1 MKILHTI
8 SSFRTGGAEK
18 LLIDI
23 TRQHYYT
30 KNEKINVCI
39 INNIYDS
46 HMILELKKYAN
57 VYFLG
62 RREGSKNIKYIYQFI
77 KLVKELDIDIL
88 HCHNIFSYKF
98 SIISKIILRYLK
110 IVYTIHDT
118 NIYNNI
124 PNIYVAL
131 DKFLISK
138 FIAIST
144 AVRTNILERG
154 IKEEKIELVY
164 NGIHVES
171 YNIEKKKSNN
181 NTIIIGCVA
190 RLVPEKKGQD
200 VLIRAL
206 YEIKKYYPNVKCR
219 FAGDEP
225 SEKGIKKTKNRDY
238 LQSLVNKLGLE
249 GNVEFLGNIIDVP
262 KFLQGIDIFVLP
274 SRYEGFGL
282 SIIEA
287 ISSKTPVI
295 ASNIEGPKEIL
306 NDGKYGLLFE
316 TENEIDLSKKI
327 ISLIESNEKKTIDI
341 AYQYVN
347 ENYSIK
353 NMYKKYF
360 NVYES
365 VLSDKSI

>member
-1 MKILHTI
+1 MKILHAI

-23 TRQHYYT
+23 TRQHYQT

-39 INNIYDS
+39 INNAFDS
-46 HMILELKKYAN
+46 HMVLELKNYAN
-57 VYFLG
+57 VYFLE
-62 RREGSKNIKYIYQFI
+62 RKEGDKSIKYIYKFI

-88 HCHNIFSYKF
+88 HCHNRFSYKF
-98 SIISKIILRYLK
+98 SMIAKIILRNIKL
-110 IVYTIHDT
+110 VYTIHGT

-124 PNIYVAL
+124 HDIYVKL
-131 DKFLISK
+131 DRILLSK

-144 AVRTNILERG
+144 DVKSNIVERG
-154 IKEEKIELVY
+154 VKEEKIELIY
-164 NGIHVES
+164 NGIDVKR
-171 YNIEKKKSNN
+171 YNLGNKKNN
-181 NTIIIGCVA
+181 NDTIVIGCVA
-190 RLVPEKKGQD
+190 RLVPEIKGQD

-206 YEIKKYYPNVKCR
+206 YEVKKYYPNVKCK
-219 FAGDEP
+219 FAGDVP
-225 SEKGIKKTKNRDY
+225 IEKGIKKEKNREN
-238 LQSLVNKLGLE
+238 LQSLANELGLE
-249 GNVEFLGNIIDVP
+249 KNIEFLGNIIDVP
-262 KFLQGIDIFVLP
+262 QFLQGIDIFVLP

-287 ISSKTPVI
+287 MSSKIPVI
-295 ASNIEGPKEIL
+295 ASNIDGPKEIL
-306 NDGKYGLLFE
+306 KNGKYGLLFE

-327 ISLIESNEKKTIDI
+327 ISSIESNEEKAVDI

-353 NMYKKYF
+353 NMYEKYF
-360 NVYES
+360 NTYEA